1 MSLQD
6 FSARLAVDTKNLT
19 DLRREARGN
28 SAVANKEVAR
38 QFEALF
44 LQTVLKAMRDAT
56 PQDGI
61 FDSDQTRFFQ
71 SMHDQQ
77 LAQSLATRGGGIG
90 LAALIEKQLSRYLP
104 PTEAAARA
112 AAPVA
117 APLPPPATS
126 AASAP
131 NPPAAKALSGIVRR
145 VIGDAPLAG
154 QG

>member
-1 MSLQD
+1 MAINTQNLPNRAAFD
-6 FSARLAVDTKNLT
+6 IKSAQ
-19 DLRREARGN
+19 DLRTQFAKNPQEGLKA
-28 SAVANKEVAR
+28 AAQ

-90 LAALIEKQLSRYLP
+90 LVLRHAGGKQP
-104 PTEAAARA
+104 RA
-112 AAPVA
+112 
-117 APLPPPATS
+117 
-126 AASAP
+126 
-131 NPPAAKALSGIVRR
+131 
-145 VIGDAPLAG
+145 
-154 QG
+154 

>member
-19 DLRREARGN
+19 ELRREARGN
-28 SAVANKEVAR
+28 SASANKEVAR

-90 LAALIEKQLSRYLP
+90 LVALIEKQLSRHLP
-104 PTEAAARA
+104 PPEAAART

-117 APLPPPATS
+117 DPLPPPATS
-126 AASAP
+126 AASTP
-131 NPPAAKALSGIVRR
+131 NPPSAKALSDIVHQAR
-145 VIGDAPLAG
+145 GDAPLTG